1 MEIKERGMNTL
12 ETEYQVNEQGMI
24 VEAMNKFEVADVIQ
38 SIQEIDKEIEKLV
51 LKNRPGLF

>member
-1 MEIKERGMNTL
+1 MNTL

-24 VEAMNKFEVADVIQ
+24 LEEIHKLEIGDVIQ

-51 LKNRPGLF
+51 FKNRSRLF